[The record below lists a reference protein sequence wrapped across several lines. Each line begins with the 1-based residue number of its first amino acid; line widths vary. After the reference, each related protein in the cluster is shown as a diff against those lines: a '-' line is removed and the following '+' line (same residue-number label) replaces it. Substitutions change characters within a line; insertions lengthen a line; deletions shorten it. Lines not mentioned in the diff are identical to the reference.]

1 MTNETALQKLIYVIR
16 KERQSIALELWEKQK
31 FLGYFSA
38 LDFIERRIYDMQKE
52 LHNERIDSIT
62 VEMEHEIKKAYAIAY
77 ENGQDFIT
85 DKIKLLI
92 ENVMDDAPV
101 SNDEAEKY
109 LNEKFVK
116 K

>member
-1 MTNETALQKLIYVIR
+1 MTNESVLQKVIFIIR

-31 FLGYFSA
+31 YIGYLSA

-62 VEMEHEIKKAYAIAY
+62 VEMQHEIKEAYVRGY
-77 ENGQDFIT
+77 ENGQGFIT

-92 ENVMDDAPV
+92 DVMEDAPS

>member
-16 KERQSIALELWEKQK
+16 KERQSISSQLWEKQK
-31 FLGYFSA
+31 FLGYLSA
-38 LDFIERRIYDMQKE
+38 LDFIERRIYDMQKD

-62 VEMEHEIKKAYAIAY
+62 VEMQHEIKKAYAIGY

-85 DKIKLLI
+85 DKINSLMNDI
-92 ENVMDDAPV
+92 DEQPSPD
-101 SNDEAEKY
+101 DEAEKY
-109 LNEKFVK
+109 FNQTFVK

>member
-1 MTNETALQKLIYVIR
+1 MTNETALQKVIYVIR

-31 FLGYFSA
+31 FLGYLSA
-38 LDFIERRIYDMQKE
+38 LDFIERRIYDMQKD

-62 VEMEHEIKKAYAIAY
+62 VDMQHEIKKAYAIGY
-77 ENGQDFIT
+77 EDGQGFIT

-92 ENVMDDAPV
+92 DVMEDAPS
-101 SNDEAEKY
+101 SNGEAEKY
-109 LNEKFVK
+109 LKQTFVK

>member
-38 LDFIERRIYDMQKE
+38 LDFIERRIYDMQKD

-62 VEMEHEIKKAYAIAY
+62 VDMEYQIKTAYQTGY
-77 ENGQDFIT
+77 ENGQKFIT
-85 DKIKLLI
+85 DKISSLMDNI
-92 ENVMDDAPV
+92 DDAPL
-101 SNDEAEKY
+101 SLTEAIEY
-109 LNEKFVK
+109 FNQTFVK